1 MDIVSLII
9 SFLAFAFAIYVYILH
24 DRKLN
29 NQQKILNTYQLSI
42 IEKNLAEDKKA
53 DIRVSIINKQHS
65 RSSNIWTG
73 TLLIKNVGKAT
84 AMNVRFCPK
93 YNSMSPL
100 QNLSYPQRLLP
111 KEEYEIPMHWYW
123 DTFGETHII
132 VLWDDEFDKN
142 REIKYTLAF

>member
-1 MDIVSLII
+1 MEIVSLII

-29 NQQKILNTYQLSI
+29 IQQKILNTYQLSI

-53 DIRVSIINKQHS
+53 DIRVSIINKQYS
-65 RSSNIWTG
+65 RSSNSWTG
-73 TLLIKNVGKAT
+73 TILIKNVGKST

-100 QNLSYPQRLLP
+100 QNLSFPQRLLP
-111 KEEYEIPMHWYW
+111 KEEYEIPMRWYW
-123 DTFGETHII
+123 DTFEETHLI
-132 VLWDDEFDKN
+132 VMWDDEFDKN
-142 REIKYTLAF
+142 REIKYTLSF

>member
-1 MDIVSLII
+1 MSLII

-29 NQQKILNTYQLSI
+29 TQQKILNTYQLSI
-42 IEKNLAEDKKA
+42 IEKNLVEDKKA

-65 RSSNIWTG
+65 RSSNSWTG
-73 TLLIKNVGKAT
+73 TLLIKNIGKAT
-84 AMNVRFCPK
+84 AMNVRFRPK

-100 QNLSYPQRLLP
+100 QNLSFPQRLLP
-111 KEEYEIPMHWYW
+111 KEEYEIPLHWYW
-123 DTFGETHII
+123 ETFGETHII

-142 REIKYTLAF
+142 REIKYTLDF